1 MKYIPIVYLYRS
13 FKTLG
18 YLGYL
23 GFLGF
28 LGYLG
33 YLGFCK
39 NLFAIIDKIEFLFKF
54 IYEVF
59 IDCFQFYL

>member
-1 MKYIPIVYLYRS
+1 MKCIPIVYLYRS
-13 FKTLG
+13 FKI
-18 YLGYL
+18 LGYL

-33 YLGFCK
+33 FRK

-54 IYEVF
+54 IYDVL
-59 IDCFQFYL
+59 INVSK